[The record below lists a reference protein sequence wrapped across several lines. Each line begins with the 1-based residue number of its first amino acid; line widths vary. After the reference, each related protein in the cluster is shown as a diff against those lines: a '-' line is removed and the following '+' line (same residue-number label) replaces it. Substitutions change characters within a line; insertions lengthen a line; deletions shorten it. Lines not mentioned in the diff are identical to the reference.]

1 MTPYLTVTIVELFLK
16 IACRGPKLFP
26 KFLMLLS
33 SLQRDG
39 GNTARVHVL
48 PLSCT
53 SWVTAS
59 LVGNM
64 RITLALALRVVI
76 RIKCVN
82 KGKCLEKE
90 TMSSS

>member
-1 MTPYLTVTIVELFLK
+1 MTIVELFLK

-48 PLSCT
+48 PLSRT
-53 SWVTAS
+53 SWVTVS

-64 RITLALALRVVI
+64 RKTLALALRVVI